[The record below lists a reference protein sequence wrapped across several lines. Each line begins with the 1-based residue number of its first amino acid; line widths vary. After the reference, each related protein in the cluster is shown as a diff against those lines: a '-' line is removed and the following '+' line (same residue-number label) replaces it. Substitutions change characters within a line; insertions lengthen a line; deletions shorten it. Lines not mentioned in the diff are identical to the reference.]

1 LGTSFIK
8 SLGRRIV
15 QLIRVSEQSCANL
28 SPLNRHEEDEEGPI
42 SVHTEDK
49 QLEPFTSHDEP
60 PPSSALE
67 FTMYLQMTLIV
78 ILALFRLFGCIEMNH

>member
-1 LGTSFIK
+1 
-8 SLGRRIV
+8 
-15 QLIRVSEQSCANL
+15 
-28 SPLNRHEEDEEGPI
+28 LNRHEEDEEGPI

-78 ILALFRLFGCIEMNH
+78 ILALFRLFGIEVNH